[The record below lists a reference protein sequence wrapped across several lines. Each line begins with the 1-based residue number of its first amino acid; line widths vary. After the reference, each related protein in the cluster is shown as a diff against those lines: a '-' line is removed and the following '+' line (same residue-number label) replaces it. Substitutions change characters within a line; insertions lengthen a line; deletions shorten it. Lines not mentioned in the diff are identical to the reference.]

1 MCSLIN
7 AARPFNEQGKRQL
20 GDRPGVYWEVN
31 FTEIKHGKYGNK
43 ELLVFIDTF
52 SGWVEAFPTK
62 SETAQVV
69 TKKIVEEILPQFG
82 IPRVICLDN
91 GPAFVAQVSQELATH
106 LGNNWKLYC
115 AYKPQRSV

>member
-7 AARPFNEQGKRQL
+7 AARPFNEQGKRL
-20 GDRPGVYWEVN
+20 LRDRPGVYWEVD

-62 SETAQVV
+62 SETAHVV
-69 TKKIVEEILPQFG
+69 TKKIVEEILPWFG

-91 GPAFVAQVSQELATH
+91 GPAFVAQVSQE
-106 LGNNWKLYC
+106 
-115 AYKPQRSV
+115 